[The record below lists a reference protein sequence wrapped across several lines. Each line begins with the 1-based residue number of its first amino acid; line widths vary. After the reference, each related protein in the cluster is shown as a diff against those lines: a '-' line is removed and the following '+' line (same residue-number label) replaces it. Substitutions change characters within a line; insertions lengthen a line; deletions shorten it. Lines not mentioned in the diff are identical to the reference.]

1 MGCNK
6 PLFGWLSKE
15 NNGFT
20 QKYSEAYPDFRMQVP
35 CGQCMGCRISK
46 TSAWATRIMHEAQT
60 HPYNSF
66 ITLTYNDENLPKKG
80 DYLKTVKSKKISVQT
95 DNSLEV
101 VHLQQFI
108 KKLRKYCAPSKLRYY
123 ACGEYG
129 NEKPKD
135 WYIHNYGRPFGRPHF
150 HCIIF
155 NYWPEDL
162 TLMET
167 TNYGNL
173 YTSEKLTKIWNKGF
187 TTVGSCTFESAAY
200 TAAYVT
206 KKITGDLAATHYG
219 KCTPEFGVMSRK
231 PGIAREWYNQY
242 KSQTWGNNSVI
253 IRGHEVAPP
262 QYYKKQLKE
271 EDPIL
276 FLEKKLDGIQ
286 KHRALEELAIEEKYL
301 KLKQD
306 YFKKHKI

>member
-1 MGCNK
+1 MAI
-6 PLFGWLSKE
+6 
-15 NNGFT
+15 
-20 QKYSEAYPDFRMQVP
+20 Y
-35 CGQCMGCRISK
+35 
-46 TSAWATRIMHEAQT
+46 
-60 HPYNSF
+60 
-66 ITLTYNDENLPKKG
+66 TLLKNLPKYG
-80 DYLKTVKSKKISVQT
+80 
-95 DNSLEV
+95 
-101 VHLQQFI
+101 I
-108 KKLRKYCAPSKLRYY
+108 KFYNCWFLHFRKCCLYCGL
-123 ACGEYG
+123 C
-129 NEKPKD
+129 
-135 WYIHNYGRPFGRPHF
+135 H
-150 HCIIF
+150 
-155 NYWPEDL
+155 
-162 TLMET
+162 
-167 TNYGNL
+167 
-173 YTSEKLTKIWNKGF
+173 
-187 TTVGSCTFESAAY
+187 
-200 TAAYVT
+200 